1 MSQLTQ
7 EHFDETMRSI
17 ADTLA
22 DHGTQL
28 AAIDATLAD
37 HTARL
42 ERLERQGDVSARVD
56 KIQILLAE
64 QFGRDVLAR
73 VGL

>member
-1 MSQLTQ
+1 MSELTQ
-7 EHFDETMRSI
+7 EHFDEVITAFKSHVDDRFETI
-17 ADTLA
+17 DT
-22 DHGTQL
+22 
-28 AAIDATLAD
+28 TLAD

-42 ERLERQGDVSARVD
+42 ERLERHIDVSDRLD
-56 KIQILLAE
+56 KIEILLAE